1 MSADGE
7 NENHTRGDG
16 SDSGDAKQADGP
28 NVTAP
33 DTSARSQEAPAQK
46 PQGQPGAG
54 VAASGGLLPNK
65 AAEDDPRRWGD
76 QPGSY
81 DHDAWL
87 KEQRPPHWG

>member
-1 MSADGE
+1 MSADAE
-7 NENHTRGDG
+7 NDKHKQRHGGDANR
-16 SDSGDAKQADGP
+16 SGDSDA
-28 NVTAP
+28 TTP
-33 DTSARSQEAPAQK
+33 DASVPSQDAGSGK
-46 PQGQPGAG
+46 SKGQP
-54 VAASGGLLPNK
+54 ASGAAVSGGVLPNK

>member
-16 SDSGDAKQADGP
+16 GDAKQADGP

-87 KEQRPPHWG
+87 REQRPPHWG